1 MVGSFSM
8 ASTFLGIQAVPS
20 IYRGS
25 VMWLVALMTTR
36 AYSLGECL
44 GSVPRHHEA
53 TLSR

>member
-1 MVGSFSM
+1 MVGSCSM
-8 ASTFLGIQAVPS
+8 ASTLLGVQL
-20 IYRGS
+20 RGS